1 MTVLLKLCAIGI
13 ASVVIIS
20 LIKVYKPEFVV
31 EVTLCASVILLSF
44 ILDFF
49 SSGITYILNL
59 YDNLTY
65 GKVYFP
71 IIIKVLTI
79 AYITEFAVA
88 ICQDAGEKSIAS
100 KIELAGKVGIF
111 VAAIPVFNS
120 LLSLLNNLV

>member
-1 MTVLLKLCAIGI
+1 MTVLLKLCAMGI
-13 ASVVIIS
+13 AAVIIIS

-31 EVTLCASVILLSF
+31 EVTLCASIILLYF
-44 ILDFF
+44 ILETL
-49 SSGITYILNL
+49 SYGITYILKIYN
-59 YDNLTY
+59 DINY

-79 AYITEFAVA
+79 AYVTEFAVA
-88 ICQDAGEKSIAS
+88 ICQDAGEKSVAS

-120 LLSLLNNLV
+120 LLTLLNNLV